1 MMRQQSMTRPRSLTG
16 QHGESKAGGP
26 KAGGSKAA
34 VARPLSWGAVAFG
47 RAAERGW
54 SLPPRRNRV
63 AVEYDVEV
71 PMSDGTV
78 LLATHYIPVSVASA
92 ATVLVRCPYGR
103 TGVFALQTG
112 QILAERGYHV
122 LLQSV
127 RGTFGSGGDFEP
139 MRHEITDGQDTVA
152 WLRQQS
158 WFEGRLATY
167 GPSYLGFVQ
176 WALAMD
182 PPPELVAAVVH
193 VGPHDFSRSAYRNGA
208 FDLYNYV
215 MWSDLVAHQESIG
228 MLRAMARMTT
238 AERRLRRVLDS
249 LPVAAGY
256 ADVIGRELA
265 WSERWMEHPQASD
278 PFWAPMQCGPALER
292 ITVPVLL
299 VGGWQDLFIEQTLEQ
314 YRTLAGR
321 GVPVRLLVGPWA
333 HLDLTS
339 QGSVAINESMAWL
352 DRYAGLDPKSRKTP
366 ESRPAAPPDHPVRVW
381 VGGEGAEQWREI
393 GGWPPPGVA
402 EQRWYL
408 GPSGSLR
415 PAEPAG
421 PEPAGPEPAASRPVA
436 SFRYDPADPTPSPG
450 GAIMAM
456 NAGSRDNRP
465 VERRLDVLVFSS
477 DPLGE
482 PVEILGEVAAEV
494 FLTRDNPYADL
505 FLRLC
510 DVDPRGRSLNVC
522 DGIVRLTDADPLTGT
537 VRVSL
542 VGAAHRFGRGHRI
555 RLQVAGGAFPRF
567 ARNPGNG
574 QLDAT
579 AADLVPTQYDIGLDA
594 AHPSALLLPVAGA

>member
-1 MMRQQSMTRPRSLTG
+1 
-16 QHGESKAGGP
+16 
-26 KAGGSKAA
+26 
-34 VARPLSWGAVAFG
+34 
-47 RAAERGW
+47 
-54 SLPPRRNRV
+54 
-63 AVEYDVEV
+63 
-71 PMSDGTV
+71 MSDGTV

-103 TGVFALQTG
+103 TGPFALQTG

-193 VGPHDFSRSAYRNGA
+193 VGPHDFNRSAYRNGA

-228 MLRAMARMTT
+228 MLRGMARMVT
-238 AERRLRRVLDS
+238 ADRRLRQVLHG
-249 LPVAAGY
+249 LPVAAGF
-256 ADVIGRELA
+256 ADVIGREPA
-265 WSERWMEHPQASD
+265 WSERWMDHPQASD
-278 PFWAPMQCGPALER
+278 PFWAPMQCGAALER

-339 QGSVAINESMAWL
+339 QGGVAINESLAWL
-352 DRYAGLDPKSRKTP
+352 DRYAGPGQRAERIPARPPRRTTRCASGSAARARG
-366 ESRPAAPPDHPVRVW
+366 SGARSAAGRRPASRSSAGTWARTARSARLGRPGRHRPRTRRPP
-381 VGGEGAEQWREI
+381 
-393 GGWPPPGVA
+393 
-402 EQRWYL
+402 
-408 GPSGSLR
+408 
-415 PAEPAG
+415 
-421 PEPAGPEPAASRPVA
+421 ASATTR
-436 SFRYDPADPTPSPG
+436 PTP
-450 GAIMAM
+450 
-456 NAGSRDNRP
+456 
-465 VERRLDVLVFSS
+465 RRRR
-477 DPLGE
+477 
-482 PVEILGEVAAEV
+482 AA
-494 FLTRDNPYADL
+494 
-505 FLRLC
+505 
-510 DVDPRGRSLNVC
+510 RSW
-522 DGIVRLTDADPLTGT
+522 P
-537 VRVSL
+537 
-542 VGAAHRFGRGHRI
+542 
-555 RLQVAGGAFPRF
+555 
-567 ARNPGNG
+567 
-574 QLDAT
+574 
-579 AADLVPTQYDIGLDA
+579 
-594 AHPSALLLPVAGA
+594 

>member
-1 MMRQQSMTRPRSLTG
+1 MMRQQSMTRPGSQTG
-16 QHGESKAGGP
+16 QPGGP
-26 KAGGSKAA
+26 KATG
-34 VARPLSWGAVAFG
+34 ARPLSPHPLSRTAAAVG
-47 RAAERGW
+47 RAAARAW
-54 SLPPRRNRV
+54 SLPPRRNQV

-103 TGVFALQTG
+103 TGPFALQTG

-152 WLRQQS
+152 WLRQQN

-193 VGPHDFSRSAYRNGA
+193 VGPHDFNRSAYRSGA

-215 MWSDLVAHQESIG
+215 MWSDLVAHQESMG
-228 MLRAMARMTT
+228 MLRAMARMVT
-238 AERRLRRVLDS
+238 ADRRLRQVLHG
-249 LPVAAGY
+249 LPVGAGF
-256 ADVIGRELA
+256 ADVIGREPA
-265 WSERWMEHPQASD
+265 WSERWMDHPQASD

-299 VGGWQDLFIEQTLEQ
+299 VGGWHDLFIEQTLEQ

-333 HLDLTS
+333 HLDLTA
-339 QGSVAINESMAWL
+339 QGGVAINESLAWF
-352 DRYAGLDPKSRKTP
+352 DRYAGPGPKSRTD
-366 ESRPAAPPDHPVRVW
+366 SRPPAPPDHPVRVW
-381 VGGEGAEQWREI
+381 VGGEGEGQWREI
-393 GGWPPPGVA
+393 GGWPPPGVT

-408 GPSGSLR
+408 GTHGSLGPVR
-415 PAEPAG
+415 PAGA
-421 PEPAGPEPAASRPVA
+421 APAADLPAA

-456 NAGSRDNRP
+456 NAGSRDNRA

-477 DPLGE
+477 DPLDE

-505 FLRLC
+505 FVRLC
-510 DVDPRGRSLNVC
+510 DVDPRGRSRNVC
-522 DGIVRLTDADPLTGT
+522 DGIVRLAEADPLTGT

-542 VGAAHRFGRGHRI
+542 VAAAYRFGRGHRI

-574 QLDAT
+574 QFDAT
-579 AADLVPTQYDIGLDA
+579 AADLMPTHYDIGLDA
-594 AHPSALLLPVAGA
+594 AHPSVLLLPVAAGGR

>member
-1 MMRQQSMTRPRSLTG
+1 MRQQIMTRQQGS
-16 QHGESKAGGP
+16 P
-26 KAGGSKAA
+26 KAAT
-34 VARPLSWGAVAFG
+34 ARPLSRGAVTLGKLAA
-47 RAAERGW
+47 RAW

-63 AVEYDVEV
+63 MVERDVQV

-78 LLATHYIPVSVASA
+78 LLATHYTPVSVASA

-103 TGVFALQTG
+103 SGLFALQSA

-127 RGTFGSGGDFEP
+127 RGTFGSGGEFEP
-139 MRHEITDGQDTVA
+139 MQHEIADGHDTVA

-167 GPSYLGFVQ
+167 GASYLGFVQ

-182 PPPELVAAVVH
+182 PPPELVAMVMH

-215 MWSDLVAHQESIG
+215 MWSDLVGHQESIG

-238 AERRLRRVLDS
+238 ADRRLRPVLDR

-256 ADVIGRELA
+256 RDLLGREPT
-265 WSERWMEHPQASD
+265 WSERWLEHPQATD
-278 PFWAPMQCGPALER
+278 PFWGPMQCGAALER
-292 ITVPVLL
+292 VTVPVLL
-299 VGGWQDLFIEQTLEQ
+299 VGGWHDLFIEQTLEQ
-314 YRTLAGR
+314 YRTLAAR
-321 GVPVRLLVGPWA
+321 DVPTRLLVGPWA
-333 HLDLTS
+333 HLDITS
-339 QGSVAINESMAWL
+339 QGAVALTESLAWL
-352 DRYAGLDPKSRKTP
+352 DRYAGLGPKSRTGSQP
-366 ESRPAAPPDHPVRVW
+366 GPPDHPVRIW
-381 VGGEGAEQWREI
+381 VGGEGAGEWREI

-408 GPSGSLR
+408 GANGSLGT
-415 PAEPAG
+415 AEPSADG
-421 PEPAGPEPAASRPVA
+421 PAAG
-436 SFRYDPADPTPSPG
+436 FRYDPADPTPSPG
-450 GAIMAM
+450 GAIMST
-456 NAGSRDNRP
+456 NAGSRDNEA

-477 DPLGE
+477 DPLDE
-482 PVEILGEVAAEV
+482 PLEVIGEVAAEISV
-494 FLTRDNPYADL
+494 TRDNPYADL
-505 FLRLC
+505 FVRLC
-510 DVDPRGRSLNVC
+510 DVDARGRSYNVC
-522 DGIVRLTDADPLTGT
+522 DGIVRLTDADPLAGT

-542 VGAAHRFGRGHRI
+542 LGAAHRFGRGHRV
-555 RLQVAGGAFPRF
+555 RLQVAGGAHPRF

-574 QLDAT
+574 QVDAT

-594 AHPSALLLPVAGA
+594 AHPSVLLLPVAAGGG

>member
-1 MMRQQSMTRPRSLTG
+1 MMRQQSMTRPRNLTSQPG
-16 QHGESKAGGP
+16 GPKEGGSKAGG
-26 KAGGSKAA
+26 
-34 VARPLSWGAVAFG
+34 ARPLSPGAVALG
-47 RAAERGW
+47 RAAARGW

-215 MWSDLVAHQESIG
+215 MWSDLVAHQESTG
-228 MLRAMARMTT
+228 MLRAMVRMAT
-238 AERRLRRVLDS
+238 AERRLRQVLQD
-249 LPVAAGY
+249 LPVAARY
-256 ADVIGRELA
+256 ADVIGREPA

-292 ITVPVLL
+292 ITAPVLL

-314 YRTLAGR
+314 YRTLAGACPSGCSSDPGPTWTSPPR
-321 GVPVRLLVGPWA
+321 VPSRSTRASPGSTATPAQAVRLLRVAPIPRRNTRCVSGSAARARSSGARSAGGRRPVSPSSAGTWAPAAHSGP
-333 HLDLTS
+333 L
-339 QGSVAINESMAWL
+339 
-352 DRYAGLDPKSRKTP
+352 
-366 ESRPAAPPDHPVRVW
+366 SRPGRNRPRAGRPP
-381 VGGEGAEQWREI
+381 
-393 GGWPPPGVA
+393 
-402 EQRWYL
+402 
-408 GPSGSLR
+408 
-415 PAEPAG
+415 
-421 PEPAGPEPAASRPVA
+421 ASATTR
-436 SFRYDPADPTPSPG
+436 PTPRRRRVVRS
-450 GAIMAM
+450 
-456 NAGSRDNRP
+456 SR
-465 VERRLDVLVFSS
+465 
-477 DPLGE
+477 
-482 PVEILGEVAAEV
+482 
-494 FLTRDNPYADL
+494 
-505 FLRLC
+505 
-510 DVDPRGRSLNVC
+510 
-522 DGIVRLTDADPLTGT
+522 
-537 VRVSL
+537 
-542 VGAAHRFGRGHRI
+542 
-555 RLQVAGGAFPRF
+555 
-567 ARNPGNG
+567 
-574 QLDAT
+574 
-579 AADLVPTQYDIGLDA
+579 
-594 AHPSALLLPVAGA
+594 

>member
-1 MMRQQSMTRPRSLTG
+1 MMRQQSMTRPRSTMSQDG
-16 QHGESKAGGP
+16 VGKAGG
-26 KAGGSKAA
+26 
-34 VARPLSWGAVAFG
+34 ARPLSRGAVAVG
-47 RAAERGW
+47 RAAGRGW

-78 LLATHYIPVSVASA
+78 LLATHYTPVSVASA

-103 TGVFALQTG
+103 TGPFALQTG

-215 MWSDLVAHQESIG
+215 MWSDLVARQESIG
-228 MLRAMARMTT
+228 MLRAMARMVT
-238 AERRLRRVLDS
+238 AERRLRGVLNG
-249 LPVAAGY
+249 LPVAARY
-256 ADVIGRELA
+256 ADVIGREPA
-265 WSERWMEHPQASD
+265 WSERWMDHPQASD

-333 HLDLTS
+333 HLDLNS
-339 QGSVAINESMAWL
+339 QGSIAINESLAWL
-352 DRYAGLDPKSRKTP
+352 DRYAGPGRNGL
-366 ESRPAAPPDHPVRVW
+366 PAAPAPPDHPVRVW
-381 VGGEGAEQWREI
+381 VGGEGARQWREI

-408 GPSGSLR
+408 GANGSL
-415 PAEPAG
+415 G
-421 PEPAGPEPAASRPVA
+421 PGEPAADAPTA

-456 NAGSRDNRP
+456 NAGSRDNRA
-465 VERRLDVLVFSS
+465 VERRLDVLVFSG
-477 DPLGE
+477 DPLDE
-482 PVEILGEVAAEV
+482 PVEILGEVAAEI

-505 FLRLC
+505 FVRLC
-510 DVDPRGRSLNVC
+510 DVDPRGRSRNVC
-522 DGIVRLTDADPLTGT
+522 DGIVRLTEADPLTGT

-542 VGAAHRFGRGHRI
+542 VAAAYRFGRGHRI

-574 QLDAT
+574 QVDAT
-579 AADLVPTQYDIGLDA
+579 AADLMPTHYDISLDA
-594 AHPSALLLPVAGA
+594 AHPSVLLLPVAAGGR

>member
-1 MMRQQSMTRPRSLTG
+1 MMRQQSMTRPRSVTG
-16 QHGESKAGGP
+16 QHGGRP
-26 KAGGSKAA
+26 KAAG
-34 VARPLSWGAVAFG
+34 ARPLSRGAAAFG
-47 RAAERGW
+47 RAAARAW
-54 SLPPRRNRV
+54 SLPPRRNQV

-103 TGVFALQTG
+103 TGLFALQTG

-215 MWSDLVAHQESIG
+215 MWSDLVAHQESSG
-228 MLRAMARMTT
+228 MLRAMARMVT
-238 AERRLRRVLDS
+238 AERRLRRVLHG

-256 ADVIGRELA
+256 AEVIGREPA

-292 ITVPVLL
+292 IAVPVLL

-314 YRTLAGR
+314 YRALAER

-333 HLDLTS
+333 HLDLTA
-339 QGSVAINESMAWL
+339 QGASRDQREP
-352 DRYAGLDPKSRKTP
+352 GLA
-366 ESRPAAPPDHPVRVW
+366 RPLRRPGP
-381 VGGEGAEQWREI
+381 GGF
-393 GGWPPPGVA
+393 PPG
-402 EQRWYL
+402 R
-408 GPSGSLR
+408 R
-415 PAEPAG
+415 AG
-421 PEPAGPEPAASRPVA
+421 PPGARLGRRRGRGAVA
-436 SFRYDPADPTPSPG
+436 
-450 GAIMAM
+450 
-456 NAGSRDNRP
+456 RD
-465 VERRLDVLVFSS
+465 RRL
-477 DPLGE
+477 
-482 PVEILGEVAAEV
+482 AAA
-494 FLTRDNPYADL
+494 R
-505 FLRLC
+505 R
-510 DVDPRGRSLNVC
+510 R
-522 DGIVRLTDADPLTGT
+522 
-537 VRVSL
+537 
-542 VGAAHRFGRGHRI
+542 GAALVPGR
-555 RLQVAGGAFPRF
+555 QRF
-567 ARNPGNG
+567 ARPRGAG
-574 QLDAT
+574 RGCAGRQLRAT
-579 AADLVPTQYDIGLDA
+579 TRPTPRRRRAARSWP
-594 AHPSALLLPVAGA
+594 

>member
-1 MMRQQSMTRPRSLTG
+1 
-16 QHGESKAGGP
+16 
-26 KAGGSKAA
+26 
-34 VARPLSWGAVAFG
+34 
-47 RAAERGW
+47 
-54 SLPPRRNRV
+54 
-63 AVEYDVEV
+63 
-71 PMSDGTV
+71 MSDGTV

-228 MLRAMARMTT
+228 MLRAMARMAT

-249 LPVAAGY
+249 LPVAARY
-256 ADVIGRELA
+256 ADVIGREPA

-352 DRYAGLDPKSRKTP
+352 DRYAGPGRKTP
-366 ESRPAAPPDHPVRVW
+366 RAARLPRRITRCASGSAAKARSSGARSAAGRRPASPSSAGTWAPAARSAPLSRP
-381 VGGEGAEQWREI
+381 G
-393 GGWPPPGVA
+393 
-402 EQRWYL
+402 L
-408 GPSGSLR
+408 SGR
-415 PAEPAG
+415 A
-421 PEPAGPEPAASRPVA
+421 
-436 SFRYDPADPTPSPG
+436 
-450 GAIMAM
+450 
-456 NAGSRDNRP
+456 
-465 VERRLDVLVFSS
+465 
-477 DPLGE
+477 
-482 PVEILGEVAAEV
+482 
-494 FLTRDNPYADL
+494 
-505 FLRLC
+505 
-510 DVDPRGRSLNVC
+510 
-522 DGIVRLTDADPLTGT
+522 
-537 VRVSL
+537 
-542 VGAAHRFGRGHRI
+542 
-555 RLQVAGGAFPRF
+555 
-567 ARNPGNG
+567 
-574 QLDAT
+574 
-579 AADLVPTQYDIGLDA
+579 
-594 AHPSALLLPVAGA
+594 

>member
-1 MMRQQSMTRPRSLTG
+1 
-16 QHGESKAGGP
+16 
-26 KAGGSKAA
+26 
-34 VARPLSWGAVAFG
+34 
-47 RAAERGW
+47 
-54 SLPPRRNRV
+54 
-63 AVEYDVEV
+63 
-71 PMSDGTV
+71 
-78 LLATHYIPVSVASA
+78 
-92 ATVLVRCPYGR
+92 VLVRCPYGR

-193 VGPHDFSRSAYRNGA
+193 VGPHDFYRSAYHNGA

-215 MWSDLVAHQESIG
+215 MWSDLVAHQESTG
-228 MLRAMARMTT
+228 MLRAMVRMAT
-238 AERRLRRVLDS
+238 AERRLRQVLQG
-249 LPVAAGY
+249 LPVAARY
-256 ADVIGRELA
+256 ADVIGREPA
-265 WSERWMEHPQASD
+265 WSERWMDHPQASD
-278 PFWAPMQCGPALER
+278 PFWAPMQCAPALER

-321 GVPVRLLVGPWA
+321 GVPVRLLVGPWT

-339 QGSVAINESMAWL
+339 QGAVAINESMAWL
-352 DRYAGLDPKSRKTP
+352 DRYAGPGRSA
-366 ESRPAAPPDHPVRVW
+366 SSGRPPSPPDNPVRIW

-393 GGWPPPGVA
+393 GSWPPPGVA

-415 PAEPAG
+415 PVGPAGAEPAG
-421 PEPAGPEPAASRPVA
+421 GGPAA

-482 PVEILGEVAAEV
+482 PVEILGEVAAEI

-505 FLRLC
+505 FVRLC

-542 VGAAHRFGRGHRI
+542 IGAAHRFGRGHRI

-594 AHPSALLLPVAGA
+594 AHPSALLLPVAGT

>member
-1 MMRQQSMTRPRSLTG
+1 
-16 QHGESKAGGP
+16 
-26 KAGGSKAA
+26 
-34 VARPLSWGAVAFG
+34 
-47 RAAERGW
+47 
-54 SLPPRRNRV
+54 
-63 AVEYDVEV
+63 
-71 PMSDGTV
+71 
-78 LLATHYIPVSVASA
+78 
-92 ATVLVRCPYGR
+92 VLVRCPYGR
-103 TGVFALQTG
+103 TGPFALQTG

-152 WLRQQS
+152 WLRQQN

-182 PPPELVAAVVH
+182 PPPELAAAVVH
-193 VGPHDFSRSAYRNGA
+193 VGPHDFSRSAYRSGA
-208 FDLYNYV
+208 FDLFNYV

-228 MLRAMARMTT
+228 MARGMARMVT
-238 AERRLRRVLDS
+238 AERRLRGVLNG
-249 LPVAAGY
+249 LPLAARF
-256 ADVIGRELA
+256 ADVIGREPA
-265 WSERWMEHPQASD
+265 WSERWMDHPQASD
-278 PFWAPMQCGPALER
+278 PFWAPMQCGAALER

-333 HLDLTS
+333 HLDLNS
-339 QGSVAINESMAWL
+339 QGTIAINESLAWL
-352 DRYAGLDPKSRKTP
+352 DRYAGPGRNG
-366 ESRPAAPPDHPVRVW
+366 PAAAPAPPDHPVRVW
-381 VGGEGAEQWREI
+381 VGGEGARQWREI

-408 GPSGSLR
+408 GANGSLG
-415 PAEPAG
+415 PGGPAG
-421 PEPAGPEPAASRPVA
+421 GVPAAS
-436 SFRYDPADPTPSPG
+436 FDYDPADPTPSPG

-456 NAGSRDNRP
+456 NAGSRDNRT

-477 DPLGE
+477 DPLDE
-482 PVEILGEVAAEV
+482 PLEILGEVAAEV

-505 FLRLC
+505 FVRLC
-510 DVDPRGRSLNVC
+510 DVDPRGRSRNVC
-522 DGIVRLTDADPLTGT
+522 DGIVRLTEADPLTGT

-542 VGAAHRFGRGHRI
+542 VAAAYRFGRGHRI

-574 QLDAT
+574 QVDAT
-579 AADLVPTQYDIGLDA
+579 AADLMPTHYDIGLDA
-594 AHPSALLLPVAGA
+594 AHPSVLLLPVVNASTPARSG